1 MEISD
6 WLSLGSFIIAALAL
20 IYSWYTGRKI
30 HKLDLIIKKKE
41 IEKRR
46 TEEEESQKASIE
58 CNVIK
63 TSKGEMNILKIY
75 NKGQAKAYN
84 VNFAILDDPEE
95 NISLNMPGNYLP
107 YPILL
112 PQQSFEVRYI
122 LFRRRPHFTIK
133 IEWDDDFK
141 KGRNQ
146 TQIIDL

>member
-6 WLSLGSFIIAALAL
+6 WISLGSFIIAALAL

-30 HKLDLIIKKKE
+30 HKLDLIIK
-41 IEKRR
+41 

-95 NISLNMPGNYLP
+95 NISLNMPDNYLP

>member
-6 WLSLGSFIIAALAL
+6 WISLGSFIIAALAL

-41 IEKRR
+41 I
-46 TEEEESQKASIE
+46 EESQKASIE

-95 NISLNMPGNYLP
+95 NISLNMPDNYLP

>member
-6 WLSLGSFIIAALAL
+6 WISLGSFIIAALAL
-20 IYSWYTGRKI
+20 IYSWYTGRQI

-95 NISLNMPGNYLP
+95 NISLNMPDNYLP

>member
-6 WLSLGSFIIAALAL
+6 WISLGSFIIAALAL

-75 NKGQAKAYN
+75 NKGQAKAY
-84 VNFAILDDPEE
+84 
-95 NISLNMPGNYLP
+95 LP